1 MATYTE
7 NFNLKK
13 PSNEDF
19 YNIEDFNGNADIID
33 EELTK
38 LNNLY
43 EYSTEDLQAGASP
56 LETGKLYFV
65 YE

>member
-19 YNIEDFNGNADIID
+19 YNIEDFNGNADILLRTCRQVPHHLRPENFI
-33 EELTK
+33 LCMSK
-38 LNNLY
+38 VV
-43 EYSTEDLQAGASP
+43 EY
-56 LETGKLYFV
+56 V
-65 YE
+65 